1 MKSLK
6 EIKNILSRHKK
17 ELSEK
22 FKVKK
27 VGIFGSYVRG
37 TQRRRSDVDILVEF
51 YEPIGWEFIDLNE
64 HLKKILGM
72 KVDLVTPG
80 ALKEQMKDRV
90 IKEVIL
96 V

>member
-1 MKSLK
+1 MKSLE

-17 ELSEK
+17 ELNEK

-27 VGIFGSYVRG
+27 VGVFGSYVKG
-37 TQRRRSDVDILVEF
+37 TQRRKSDVDILVEF

-72 KVDLVTPG
+72 KVDLVTSG
-80 ALKEQMKDRV
+80 ALKEQIKDRV
-90 IKEVIL
+90 LKEVIL